1 MTAGH
6 RIATSVLVAIGLAAS
21 SSTSAMA
28 LPVDTNGNGSEVPA
42 GSPSMQTQAT
52 APVTQ
57 PTVVRLSAPA
67 NGFDWFDAGI
77 GAAGGVA
84 LTMVG
89 VGGTL
94 VATGRRGRRTQG
106 TRAVAG

>member
-1 MTAGH
+1 MTTRH

-21 SSTSAMA
+21 SSPA
-28 LPVDTNGNGSEVPA
+28 LAGPIDLNGNGSEVPA

-52 APVTQ
+52 APVSQ
-57 PTVVRLSAPA
+57 PTVVRVSAPA
-67 NGFDWFDAGI
+67 NGFDWADAGI

-89 VGGTL
+89 VGGAL
-94 VATGRRGRRTQG
+94 VASGRRSRRTQRTPAATG
-106 TRAVAG
+106 